1 MKLNLKE
8 IRKNRKMTQQELAQ
22 SVGATKRQI
31 GAWER
36 GENDIPM
43 DYASMIADVLK
54 CTVDDIAGRTVPAA
68 KNDDSEEQ
76 ELVGIYR
83 SLNAHGRAQLM
94 VFARGCAASYPLN
107 QADAMG
113 A

>member
-8 IRKNRKMTQQELAQ
+8 IRKSRKMTQQELAHA
-22 SVGATKRQI
+22 VGATKRQI

-43 DYASMIADVLK
+43 DYASTIADVLK
-54 CTVDDIAGRTVPAA
+54 CTMDDIAGRSVLIAETDPAE
-68 KNDDSEEQ
+68 K
-76 ELVGIYR
+76 ELVDIYR
-83 SLNAHGRAQLM
+83 NLNAHGREQLM
-94 VFARGCAASYPLN
+94 VFARGCAASFPLN
-107 QADAMG
+107 QAYSLG